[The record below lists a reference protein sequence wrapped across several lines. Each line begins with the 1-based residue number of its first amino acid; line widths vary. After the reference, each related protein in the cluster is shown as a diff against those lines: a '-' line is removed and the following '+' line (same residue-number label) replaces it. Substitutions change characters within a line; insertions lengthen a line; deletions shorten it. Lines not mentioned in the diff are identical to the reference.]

1 LSWVYAHYISSFK
14 GVVGRGAKTKAK
26 AIASLCLSVMVVGV
40 AEFETMPKR
49 LSTKLNVTMFQ
60 FLQL

>member
-1 LSWVYAHYISSFK
+1 LWD
-14 GVVGRGAKTKAK
+14 GGAKTKAK

-49 LSTKLNVTMFQ
+49 LSTKLNMTMFQ